1 MAEVIEVFQVTFLR
15 VPTGD
20 WDAELTSAVQLIV
33 EAVLADDFVSAL
45 LEAAFAP
52 VHVPPCHVGEEAAC
66 VEAGSVHLVEVFPA
80 GRGQCRREYV
90 ETMLLGISCG
100 TLQAET
106 ETHHAAG
113 ATFRFML
120 KTMYGVMPMSM
131 VIAIIDDVQ
140 AGFFGVADALVQ
152 AFAVFAF
159 WKDIRIA
166 VENRRSNAMI
176 YKAFYYG

>member
-1 MAEVIEVFQVTFLR
+1 MSYGFVCGRVLTGSGNAEF
-15 VPTGD
+15 
-20 WDAELTSAVQLIV
+20 TSAVQLII
-33 EAVLADDFVSAL
+33 EAVLADDFVPAL

-66 VEAGSVHLVEVFPA
+66 VEAGGVHLVEAFPA
-80 GRGQCRREYV
+80 GGGQCRREDV

-113 ATFRFML
+113 ATFRLMF
-120 KTMYGVMPMSM
+120 KTVYGVMPMLM

-140 AGFFGVADALVQ
+140 AGFFSVADAFVQ
-152 AFAVFAF
+152 AFIVFAF
-159 WKDIRIA
+159 WKNIRIT
-166 VENRRSNAMI
+166 VENCRSNAMI
-176 YKAFYYG
+176 YKAFHYG

>member
-1 MAEVIEVFQVTFLR
+1 MSYGFIRGR
-15 VPTGD
+15 VPTGV
-20 WDAELTSAVQLIV
+20 WDAEFTSAVELVV
-33 EAVLADDFVSAL
+33 EAVLADDFVSAF

-52 VHVPPCHVGEEAAC
+52 VHVPPCHAGEEAAC
-66 VEAGSVHLVEVFPA
+66 VEAGGVYLVEVFPA
-80 GRGQCRREYV
+80 GGGQCRREYI

-113 ATFRFML
+113 ATFRLMF

-140 AGFFGVADALVQ
+140 AGFFSVANALVQ
-152 AFAVFAF
+152 AFVILVF
-159 WKDIRIA
+159 WKNIRIA
-166 VENRRSNAMI
+166 VENGWSNAMI
-176 YKAFYYG
+176 YKAFHYG

>member
-1 MAEVIEVFQVTFLR
+1 
-15 VPTGD
+15 
-20 WDAELTSAVQLIV
+20 
-33 EAVLADDFVSAL
+33 
-45 LEAAFAP
+45 
-52 VHVPPCHVGEEAAC
+52 
-66 VEAGSVHLVEVFPA
+66 
-80 GRGQCRREYV
+80 
-90 ETMLLGISCG
+90 MLLGISCG

-113 ATFRFML
+113 ATFRLML

-159 WKDIRIA
+159 WKNIRIA

-176 YKAFYYG
+176 YKAFHNSRRAWSTARMQQDASARRVNLQRMIFLSHDANLTIFRDCRKFFSAVPLHRWIEIIAI

>member
-1 MAEVIEVFQVTFLR
+1 MIFLR
-15 VPTGD
+15 LPAGGRH
-20 WDAELTSAVQLIV
+20 AEFTSAVELVV

-45 LEAAFAP
+45 LEAAFSP
-52 VHVPPCHVGEEAAC
+52 VHVPPCYVGEEAAC
-66 VEAGSVHLVEVFPA
+66 VEAGGVYLVEVFPA
-80 GRGQCRREYV
+80 GGGQCRREDV

-113 ATFRFML
+113 TTFRLMF
-120 KTMYGVMPMSM
+120 KTMYGVMPMLM

-140 AGFFGVADALVQ
+140 AGFFGVADTLVQ

-159 WKDIRIA
+159 WKN
-166 VENRRSNAMI
+166 V
-176 YKAFYYG
+176 

>member
-1 MAEVIEVFQVTFLR
+1 MSYGFTRGRVSAGGRHAEF
-15 VPTGD
+15 
-20 WDAELTSAVQLIV
+20 TSAVELVV

-66 VEAGSVHLVEVFPA
+66 VEAGGVYLVEVFPA
-80 GRGQCRREYV
+80 GGGQCRREDV

-113 ATFRFML
+113 TTFRFMF
-120 KTMYGVMPMSM
+120 KTMYCVMPMLM

-140 AGFFGVADALVQ
+140 AGFFGVADTLVQ

-159 WKDIRIA
+159 WKNIRIA
-166 VENRRSNAMI
+166 VENGWSNAMI
-176 YKAFYYG
+176 YKAFHYG

>member
-1 MAEVIEVFQVTFLR
+1 MSYGFTRGR
-15 VPTGD
+15 VPTGV
-20 WDAELTSAVQLIV
+20 WDAEFTSAVELVV
-33 EAVLADDFVSAL
+33 EAVLADNFVSVL

-52 VHVPPCHVGEEAAC
+52 VHVPPCNVGEEAAS
-66 VEAGSVHLVEVFPA
+66 VEAGGVHLVEVFPA
-80 GRGQCRREYV
+80 GGGKCRREYI

-140 AGFFGVADALVQ
+140 AGFFSVADAFVQ
-152 AFAVFAF
+152 ASVVFAF
-159 WKDIRIA
+159 WKNIRIA
-166 VENRRSNAMI
+166 VENGRSNAMI
-176 YKAFYYG
+176 YKAFHYG